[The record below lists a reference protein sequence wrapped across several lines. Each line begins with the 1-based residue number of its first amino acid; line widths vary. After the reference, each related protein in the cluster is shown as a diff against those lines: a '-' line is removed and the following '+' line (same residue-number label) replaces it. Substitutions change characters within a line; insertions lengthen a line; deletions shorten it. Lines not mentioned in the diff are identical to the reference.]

1 MPAFARTGISF
12 LAVVISVFPLD
23 AAGAAGLCKWT
34 DENGVVHYAETCP
47 EDKDA
52 QLIEIAPPP
61 DPERVE
67 EAKRRAQ
74 AMIHDRELRQS
85 ESQSQEAEKKAAMAR
100 QSESALTARSSCV
113 EAMMDLHNL
122 REGEAMY
129 FDEDGRLHDQFSI
142 HSESY
147 TGERRYIEDEEHKAL
162 IRQKAGIVSAACEQS
177 REEIIARIAMLAE
190 RSDSEMCKRLYER
203 VLQDKKY
210 DRRTDMQELQG
221 IEKTVLD
228 SCN

>member
-1 MPAFARTGISF
+1 MPAFARTGISL
-12 LAVVISVFPLD
+12 LALVITVFSLD

-52 QLIEIAPPP
+52 QLVEIAPPP

-74 AMIHDRELRQS
+74 AMIQDRELRQ
-85 ESQSQEAEKKAAMAR
+85 AGR
-100 QSESALTARSSCV
+100 QAVQQDKQAVRSRPEISRSDKLNSCV

-122 REGEAMY
+122 SEGEAMY
-129 FDEDGRLHDQFSI
+129 FDKEGRLHDQFSI
-142 HSESY
+142 HSKSY
-147 TGERRYIEDEEHKAL
+147 TGERRYIEDDQHKAL
-162 IRQKAGIVSAACEQS
+162 IRQKEELVQANCEQS
-177 REEIIARIAMLAE
+177 REAIIARIAMLAE
-190 RSDSEMCKRLYER
+190 RSDSEMCNRLYER

-210 DRRTDMQELQG
+210 DRWTDMQELRG
-221 IEKTVLD
+221 IEKTVLET
-228 SCN
+228 CN